1 MIKINLLPLDKRKT
15 ERTPLKGAGLMIAD
29 ALVFGVVAILVI
41 ISMIQIGHVNT
52 RIEQQKKTLA
62 SLQDDVKRHDQLM
75 AESIQLGR
83 DFADLEKVTA
93 ARPFLWSEVIDG
105 VWEAVN
111 KHKRVW
117 LDSIEVSDG
126 KQMDSKFKQLDG
138 KTPFQGAK
146 YGLVLKSHVGGIDL
160 KGMTSFRGELKENDI
175 LSRYFPI
182 VNFDTQWQVAEQKEF
197 ADKFS
202 VDFEVLML
210 NTGQTTTNT
219 QAPTGK
225 KAAP

>member
-41 ISMIQIGHVNT
+41 ISLIQINHVNT
-52 RIEQQKKTLA
+52 QIEAQKKTLA
-62 SLQDDVKRHDQLM
+62 SLQDDVKKHDQLM

-93 ARPFLWSEVIDG
+93 ARPFLWSEVFDA
-105 VWEAVN
+105 VWDAVN

-126 KQMDSKFKQLDG
+126 KQMDSKFKQIDG
-138 KTPFQGAK
+138 KTPYQGGK
-146 YGLVLKSHVGGIDL
+146 YGIVLKSHVGGIDL
-160 KGMTSFRGELKENDI
+160 KGMTAFRGELKENDV
-175 LSRYFPI
+175 LARYFPVI
-182 VNFDTQWQVAEQKEF
+182 NFDTQWSTMEQKEF

-202 VDFEVLML
+202 VDFEVLLVNM
-210 NTGQTTTNT
+210 GQTSTNT
-219 QAPTGK
+219 PAPTGK